1 MSGPGDA
8 EIRSAPPSMARHARW
23 KPEQAPNKSRGR
35 PAMPDDRGN
44 TPKRIG
50 REVLPAPGS
59 GKLTTDYRNSVA
71 TWNCCQIDTRPAG
84 AGLRLK
90 HTGRDRE
97 IAFAE
102 AVALFPGRSV
112 PLTIIVIAGGW
123 DLSPVKDCRT
133 TADKQRLGAT
143 RRRNSPNAVGSIRET
158 A

>member
-71 TWNCCQIDTRPAG
+71 TWNCCEIDTRPAG

-90 HTGRDRE
+90 HAGRDRQ

-102 AVALFPGRSV
+102 AVALDSQRRHLGAYGRLRAPAGRS
-112 PLTIIVIAGGW
+112 PF
-123 DLSPVKDCRT
+123 R
-133 TADKQRLGAT
+133 
-143 RRRNSPNAVGSIRET
+143 SIRSRPR
-158 A
+158 